1 MLAAW
6 ATPFGESAFVIARYA
21 NRASDPEALT
31 MALKQRRPA
40 GGDGGSL
47 KEISEAKE
55 DKGFVASHARGT
67 CWIM

>member
-1 MLAAW
+1 M
-6 ATPFGESAFVIARYA
+6 FVSARYA
-21 NRASDPEALT
+21 DRASDPEAFA
-31 MALKQRRPA
+31 MAPKQRRPA